1 VLAETESL
9 KMLAGQPQKLQKN
22 RGSNKR
28 TSINPDEGS
37 SHKRFKASYFEARPE
52 PDKSSTFPMDEFE
65 ASPVPEVPSA
75 HTDPLPAVVIQ
86 SNRAAERTRYAIEQ
100 CWGARWDNRDN
111 NGEGGEVEDND
122 DDEDGDN
129 DDEEND
135 DEDNDDED
143 NDDEDNDDGDNDD
156 GDNND
161 DSVDGDI
168 EAENK
173 IPGLST
179 WDLLGEDFEREAAA
193 LGLS

>member
-9 KMLAGQPQKLQKN
+9 RMLAGQPQKLQKN

-37 SHKRFKASYFEARPE
+37 SRKRFKASYFEARPE
-52 PDKSSTFPMDEFE
+52 SDNSSTFPMDEFE

-86 SNRAAERTRYAIEQ
+86 SNSAAERTRYAIEQ
-100 CWGARWDNRDN
+100 CWGARR
-111 NGEGGEVEDND
+111 EGGEVEDND
-122 DDEDGDN
+122 DDEDGD
-129 DDEEND
+129 DD
-135 DEDNDDED
+135 DEDGDEDDED

>member
-1 VLAETESL
+1 MLAVTESL
-9 KMLAGQPQKLQKN
+9 KMLVGQPQKLQKN

-37 SHKRFKASYFEARPE
+37 SRKRFKVSYFEARPE
-52 PDKSSTFPMDEFE
+52 SDKSSTFPMDEFE

-86 SNRAAERTRYAIEQ
+86 SNRVAERTRYAIEQ
-100 CWGARWDNRDN
+100 CWGARRVNRDD
-111 NGEGGEVEDND
+111 NGEGGEVEDNS

-129 DDEEND
+129 DDEDNN
-135 DEDNDDED
+135 DEDNNDED
-143 NDDEDNDDGDNDD
+143 NNDGDNDD

>member
-1 VLAETESL
+1 VLSETESL
-9 KMLAGQPQKLQKN
+9 KILAGRPQELHKN
-22 RGSNKR
+22 RGTNKR
-28 TSINPDEGS
+28 MSFNSDEGS
-37 SHKRFKASYFEARPE
+37 SRKRFKASHFDTRPE
-52 PDKSSTFPMDEFE
+52 LDKSPMDEFE

-75 HTDPLPAVVIQ
+75 HADPLPAVVIQ
-86 SNRAAERTRYAIEQ
+86 SNRVVERTRDAIEQ
-100 CWGARWDNRDN
+100 CWGARWDNRDD

-129 DDEEND
+129 DYEDND

-156 GDNND
+156 
-161 DSVDGDI
+161 DSEDGDI
-168 EAENK
+168 EAKNK
-173 IPGLST
+173 TLGLST